1 MVVADELDVQSF
13 RLARRHDH
21 LGPKDVV
28 TDIETGDVAHPASV
42 GRPSPAASQQEQ
54 SA

>member
-1 MVVADELDVQSF
+1 MVVADELDAQSF

-28 TDIETGDVAHPASV
+28 TDIETSDGAHRASV
-42 GRPSPAASQQEQ
+42 GRPSPAARQQEE